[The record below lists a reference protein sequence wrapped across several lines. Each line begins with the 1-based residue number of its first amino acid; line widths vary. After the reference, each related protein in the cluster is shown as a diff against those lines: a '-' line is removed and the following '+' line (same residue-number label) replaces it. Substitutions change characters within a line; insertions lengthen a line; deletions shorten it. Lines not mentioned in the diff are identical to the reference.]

1 MEQQPARR
9 TSPFVPSFRGAV
21 SRIAAAVILGGAL
34 GVGSGLRAADDASAM
49 PRSTRSGS
57 PAASLGGGGPGGS
70 FPPAELPAAD
80 AAPLVALPSN
90 RTPRAPADG
99 ASAAPPTASP
109 GGLAADAAAKRLL
122 EPPPA
127 SSGASPLG
135 GGASGGFPGGSPSAR
150 SAVGAGSGSAASG
163 SAFGGGEPSGSSR
176 APGGSP
182 TNRAPLDNPF
192 GARSDGGGPPASS
205 PMAETSPPD
214 LAVEP
219 GTPRGPG
226 AFPGSPNTGGVTKVP
241 PPRRLPGG
249 SGYPP
254 GPSSGHD
261 HPHGE
266 AGPSHADD
274 DRPEPSAVKL
284 TKPADG
290 AAAGKLDPQAM
301 TRLGLTLG
309 GVVGMLLGGAYLVR
323 CLAPP
328 PRRHLPP
335 EALEKVGYLPWSDR
349 QQLQVVK
356 WGRKLLLVVAGPTG
370 LTVLS
375 EQEDPAEVERLML
388 LCRPPAGKKAF
399 SPPPS
404 PPKPRKGA
412 PPRPARAANEEE
424 ETAPPG
430 TYEPDFRAA
439 LRQRWQA
446 GTAVSGKRPPTPES
460 VAAHA
465 GGEEELDGPG

>member
-1 MEQQPARR
+1 MEQQSARR

-21 SRIAAAVILGGAL
+21 SRIAAAGFLAGAL
-34 GVGSGLRAADDASAM
+34 GAAGGLHAADDASAM
-49 PRSTRSGS
+49 PRSTRSGA
-57 PAASLGGGGPGGS
+57 PAASPGGGGPGGS
-70 FPPAELPAAD
+70 FPPAELPASD

-90 RTPRAPADG
+90 RTPRAPAEG
-99 ASAAPPTASP
+99 ASPAGAASSP

-127 SSGASPLG
+127 PNGANPAG
-135 GGASGGFPGGSPSAR
+135 GGTSGGFPGGSPSAR
-150 SAVGAGSGSAASG
+150 SAPSGGSGSAGAG

-182 TNRAPLDNPF
+182 TNRAPLENPF
-192 GARSDGGGPPASS
+192 GTRSDGGGPPTSS
-205 PMAETSPPD
+205 PMVETSPPE
-214 LAVEP
+214 LSAEP
-219 GTPRGPG
+219 GSPRGSG
-226 AFPGSPNTGGVTKVP
+226 AFPGSPNSGGVTKVP

-249 SGYPP
+249 LGNPP
-254 GPSSGHD
+254 GAAGGHD

-266 AGPSHADD
+266 TGPGHADD

-335 EALEKVGYLPWSDR
+335 EALEKIGYLPWTDR
-349 QQLQVVK
+349 QQLQMVK

-399 SPPPS
+399 APPPS

-446 GTAVSGKRPPTPES
+446 GAAGSVKRPPTPES
-460 VAAHA
+460 VAAQA